1 MEDPIAPCTVIIPIL
16 PNPLHT
22 QQNPQVNEWS
32 GGRNPAVCLT
42 TGSGSGLGVRTPAWL
57 VGWRHSSE
65 SSVRGDGGDL
75 AAAVGED
82 AGEAEE
88 EGEEGAVGEDD
99 EEAAGNPSVH
109 VQPVA
114 REHVPHRPC
123 AEGGWGWGGAS
134 NDLSGCGRRV
144 PSGAT
149 GRERAPKG
157 EFLDCGAH
165 GTING
170 VGTINGGGV
179 GGAEGAPKAGV
190 TVMRTM
196 RRAAV
201 RARIGGAVP
210 AGGEIHG
217 TNRWSL
223 IGRDGME

>member
-1 MEDPIAPCTVIIPIL
+1 
-16 PNPLHT
+16 
-22 QQNPQVNEWS
+22 
-32 GGRNPAVCLT
+32 
-42 TGSGSGLGVRTPAWL
+42 
-57 VGWRHSSE
+57 VGWKYSD

-123 AEGGWGWGGAS
+123 AEGEWGWGGAS
-134 NDLSGCGRRV
+134 NDLNGCGCRV

-170 VGTINGGGV
+170 GGG
-179 GGAEGAPKAGV
+179 GGRTEGGGDGDEDHEEG
-190 TVMRTM
+190 
-196 RRAAV
+196 RRP
-201 RARIGGAVP
+201 RPHRGSRPLWRGNTWHKP
-210 AGGEIHG
+210 LEP
-217 TNRWSL
+217 N
-223 IGRDGME
+223 